1 MLKLGDK
8 TLWGVIIP
16 TIIFG
21 ILFAVPYIDP
31 GPSRLAKNRKVG
43 ITVGLITILLI
54 VILTYMGTGLW
65 GVAAPPPVELVQE
78 FIPEEGVGEVREIA
92 YDQLFVGNYRASDPS
107 TYPSGDLGHVLAE
120 MKEAVDRESA
130 KPDNN
135 FYNGDITV
143 AVEDWQTDLK
153 KLTVTV
159 LWEEVPEGGT
169 EREARTFEK
178 IFFIH
183 RESGYELLESTF

>member
-21 ILFAVPYIDP
+21 VLFAVPYIDP

-43 ITVGLITILLI
+43 ITVGLVTVLLI

-78 FIPEEGVGEVREIA
+78 FIPEEGVGEVREIP
-92 YDQLFVGNYRASDPS
+92 YDQLFVGDYLASDPT
-107 TYPSGDLGHVLAE
+107 TYPSGELGHVLAK

-130 KPDNN
+130 RPNGN
-135 FYNGDITV
+135 FFAGDINFRI
-143 AVEDWQTDLK
+143 EDWQTDLK

-159 LWEEVPEGGT
+159 LWEEVPEGGS

-178 IFFIH
+178 VFFIH
-183 RESGYELLESTF
+183 RESNYDLLESKF